1 MNPHARFAHCPPRGR
16 NARSGRPAARMT
28 THVLTLATIVAL
40 ASLNATAADVEAG
53 KKKVQ
58 EVCAACHGI
67 DGATPTTPDY
77 PKLAGQYPDYLAKAL
92 RDYKSGARKNP
103 IMAGFAQ
110 GLTEKDIENVSQYF
124 YTQPSNL
131 ASRY

>member
-1 MNPHARFAHCPPRGR
+1 MHRSSPRLRRCCARTA
-16 NARSGRPAARMT
+16 NAA
-28 THVLTLATIVAL
+28 
-40 ASLNATAADVEAG
+40 AADIEAG

-103 IMAGFAQ
+103 IMAGMAQ
-110 GLTEKDIENVSQYF
+110 GADRQGHRER
-124 YTQPSNL
+124 L
-131 ASRY
+131 AVLLRAAEQSREPVLIPNRY

>member
-1 MNPHARFAHCPPRGR
+1 MIMR
-16 NARSGRPAARMT
+16 NLM
-28 THVLTLATIVAL
+28 TLAASAAL
-40 ASLNATAADVEAG
+40 ASSNAIAADVDAG

-58 EVCAACHGI
+58 EVCAACHGV
-67 DGATPTTPDY
+67 DGANPTTPDY

-110 GLTEKDIENVSQYF
+110 GLTEKDIENVSEYF
-124 YTQPSNL
+124 SSQPGNL

>member
-1 MNPHARFAHCPPRGR
+1 MTMNLRALF
-16 NARSGRPAARMT
+16 T
-28 THVLTLATIVAL
+28 LTAVAL
-40 ASLNATAADVEAG
+40 VAAASASAADIEAG

-58 EVCAACHGI
+58 EVCAACHGP

-77 PKLAGQYPDYLAKAL
+77 PKLAGQYPDYLQKAL
-92 RDYKSGARKNP
+92 RDYKSGARKNA

-110 GLTEKDIENVSQYF
+110 TLTAKDIENVAWYF

-131 ASRY
+131 ASKY

>member
-1 MNPHARFAHCPPRGR
+1 MKNLIAI
-16 NARSGRPAARMT
+16 AAM
-28 THVLTLATIVAL
+28 AAL
-40 ASLNATAADVEAG
+40 ASINASAADVEAG
-53 KKKVQ
+53 KKKVT

-92 RDYKSGARKNP
+92 RDYKSGARKNA
-103 IMAGFAQ
+103 IMAGMAQ
-110 GLTEKDIENVSQYF
+110 GLTEKDIENISEYF
-124 YTQPSNL
+124 YVQPGNL

>member
-1 MNPHARFAHCPPRGR
+1 
-16 NARSGRPAARMT
+16 MT
-28 THVLTLATIVAL
+28 MSLRALISVAVVAL
-40 ASLNATAADVEAG
+40 AASTQAAAADVEAG

-58 EVCAACHGI
+58 EVCAACHGL
-67 DGATPTTPDY
+67 DGATPTTPEY
-77 PKLAGQYPDYLAKAL
+77 PKLAGQYPDYLQKAL

-110 GLTEKDIENVSQYF
+110 TLTAKDMENVAWYF

>member
-1 MNPHARFAHCPPRGR
+1 MNPL
-16 NARSGRPAARMT
+16 
-28 THVLTLATIVAL
+28 LTRKVFTVAVIAAL
-40 ASLNATAADVEAG
+40 ASLNATAADVDAG

-67 DGATPTTPDY
+67 DGASPTTPDY
-77 PKLAGQYPDYLAKAL
+77 PKLAGQYPDYLSKAL
-92 RDYKSGARKNP
+92 RDYKTGARKNP

-110 GLTEKDIENVSQYF
+110 GLTEKDIENVAQYF
-124 YTQPSNL
+124 ATQPSNL

>member
-1 MNPHARFAHCPPRGR
+1 MTNSHARSAHLFA
-16 NARSGRPAARMT
+16 AAAM
-28 THVLTLATIVAL
+28 VAL
-40 ASLNATAADVEAG
+40 ASTHVIAADVEAG

-58 EVCAACHGI
+58 EVCAACHGQ

-103 IMAGFAQ
+103 IMAGMAQ
-110 GLTEKDIENVSQYF
+110 GLTDKDIDNVAQYF
-124 YTQPSNL
+124 AVQPGNL

>member
-1 MNPHARFAHCPPRGR
+1 MIMR
-16 NARSGRPAARMT
+16 N
-28 THVLTLATIVAL
+28 LLAL
-40 ASLNATAADVEAG
+40 AAIAAIASMNASAADVEAG

-58 EVCAACHGI
+58 EVCAACHGP

-92 RDYKSGARKNP
+92 RDYKSGARKNA
-103 IMAGFAQ
+103 IMAGMAQ
-110 GLTEKDIENVSQYF
+110 GLTEKDIENISVYF
-124 YTQPSNL
+124 YVQPSNL

>member
-1 MNPHARFAHCPPRGR
+1 MTMNM
-16 NARSGRPAARMT
+16 RSLLSLAA
-28 THVLTLATIVAL
+28 LVAL
-40 ASLNATAADVEAG
+40 TSTAAMGADVDAG

-77 PKLAGQYPDYLAKAL
+77 PKLAGQYPDYLSKAL

-110 GLTEKDIENVSQYF
+110 GLTEKDIENVAQYF

>member
-1 MNPHARFAHCPPRGR
+1 MMMTL
-16 NARSGRPAARMT
+16 RPA
-28 THVLTLATIVAL
+28 IAL
-40 ASLNATAADVEAG
+40 AAFAALVSVHATAADIDAG

-67 DGATPTTPDY
+67 DGAQPTVADY

-92 RDYKSGARKNP
+92 RDYKSGARKNA
-103 IMAGFAQ
+103 IMAGMAQ
-110 GLTEKDIENVSQYF
+110 GLTVKDIENVSQYF
-124 YTQPSNL
+124 YVQPSNL

>member
-1 MNPHARFAHCPPRGR
+1 MIMRLR
-16 NARSGRPAARMT
+16 
-28 THVLTLATIVAL
+28 TLAVIAASAAL
-40 ASLNATAADVEAG
+40 STAALAADVEAG

-92 RDYKSGARKNP
+92 RDYKSGLRKNP
-103 IMAGFAQ
+103 IMAGMAA
-110 GLTEKDIENVSQYF
+110 GLTDKDIADVSQYF
-124 YTQPSNL
+124 YVQPSNL
-131 ASRY
+131 ATRY

>member
-1 MNPHARFAHCPPRGR
+1 MNL
-16 NARSGRPAARMT
+16 
-28 THVLTLATIVAL
+28 HVITLAAFAAL
-40 ASLNATAADVEAG
+40 MSVNAAAADVEAG

-92 RDYKSGARKNP
+92 RDYKSGARKNAVMGA
-103 IMAGFAQ
+103 MAANVKA
-110 GLTEKDIENVSQYF
+110 EDIESLAAYFGSQPAVL
-124 YTQPSNL
+124 T
-131 ASRY
+131 ARH